1 MQVVNLATWEE
12 FERNVF
18 SLYELLHPKTA
29 EDVGYV
35 SPILF
40 RGHSNASW
48 LLETTLERATGKCS
62 RADEYYNVMLS
73 VQPTIQSFTEKIWD
87 LSHPYPSDDGI
98 PKPPFGYEFMAYLR
112 HHGFPSPLLDWSRSP
127 YIAAFFAFQSPELHS
142 PDDNVAIFVF
152 VEYLAAGKSGM
163 PSEATIIGCGP
174 NVTTHKRHF
183 NQQSEYTIC
192 RKIREDGV
200 FYCSHEE
207 AFARDE
213 GSQDLLFKYI
223 LPRSEREKVLEKLYM
238 MNITAYSLY
247 GSEDSLISTLAYQE
261 IDRKRRL

>member
-1 MQVVNLATWEE
+1 MQVVNLNSWEE
-12 FERNVF
+12 FEGNVF
-18 SLYELLHPKTA
+18 AMYELLHPKSA
-29 EDVGYV
+29 EATGYV
-35 SPILF
+35 SPLLF

-48 LLETTLERATGKCS
+48 LLETTLERATGKFFK
-62 RADEYYNVMLS
+62 ADEYYNVMLS
-73 VQPTIQSFTEKIWD
+73 VLPTIQSFTEKTWD
-87 LSHPYPSDDGI
+87 LPHPYPNDDDI
-98 PKPPFGYEFMAYLR
+98 PRPPFGYEFMAYLR

-127 YIAAFFAFQSPELHS
+127 YIAAFFAFQSAELHS
-142 PDDNVAIFVF
+142 RDENVAIYVF

-192 RKIREDGV
+192 RKVKENGV
-200 FYCSHEE
+200 HYCNHEE
-207 AFARDE
+207 AFARND
-213 GSQDLLFKYI
+213 GSHDLLFKYV
-223 LPRSEREKVLEKLYM
+223 LPRSERDKVLEKLHM

-261 IDRKRRL
+261 IDRKRHI

>member
-1 MQVVNLATWEE
+1 MHVVNLATWEE
-12 FERNVF
+12 FEGNVF
-18 SLYELLHPKTA
+18 ALYQLLHPKVP
-29 EDVGYV
+29 ENKSYV
-35 SPILF
+35 SPLLF

-48 LLETTLERATGKCS
+48 LLETTLERVAGKCF
-62 RADEYYNVMLS
+62 RADEYYNIMLS
-73 VQPTIQSFTEKIWD
+73 VQPAIQSFTEKTWEFAH
-87 LSHPYPSDDGI
+87 SYPNDDGT
-98 PKPPFGYEFMAYLR
+98 PKPPPGYEFMAYLR

-142 PDDNVAIFVF
+142 HDDNVAIYVF

-163 PSEATIIGCGP
+163 LSEATIIGCGP
-174 NVTTHKRHF
+174 HVTTHKRHF

-192 RKIREDGV
+192 RKIKEDRV
-200 FYCSHEE
+200 FYCCHEE

-223 LPRSEREKVLEKLYM
+223 LPRSERGKVLERLHM

-261 IDRKRRL
+261 INRKRRI